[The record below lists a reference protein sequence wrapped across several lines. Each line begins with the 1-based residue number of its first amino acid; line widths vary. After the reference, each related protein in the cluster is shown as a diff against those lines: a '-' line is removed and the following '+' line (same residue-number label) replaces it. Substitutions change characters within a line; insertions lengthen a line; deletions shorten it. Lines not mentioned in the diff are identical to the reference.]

1 MKKLIV
7 AGLSLGL
14 LAGCGSTEDKNE
26 VKDKPTQKQEV
37 NKNTEQ
43 KEVNKKDFVDYT
55 KKIRGANF
63 IKEVKLEN
71 NNSEITFYDSFT
83 AYKAAHADSTTTE
96 EQYKQ
101 YFSTGDTIEK
111 LFVEE
116 SSRLLRRF
124 HALNSVKMTLSFEGK
139 TYNIN
144 LSRKDL
150 NKYLGFKVESLNVA
164 NGSWKSKFVEP
175 YVYDKNK
182 RAEFFKKFVKVK

>member
-37 NKNTEQ
+37 KKNTEQ
-43 KEVNKKDFVDYT
+43 KEVKKKDFVEYT
-55 KKIRGANF
+55 KKIKGANF
-63 IKEVKLEN
+63 IKEVKLNN

-111 LFVEE
+111 IFVEE

-175 YVYDKNK
+175 YVYDQNK